1 MTRRSFPTI
10 ERQVFREGM
19 LVDAAALTREQDYH
33 RRHREVLTQA
43 ILEPGVL
50 GGFDVALSGAHLLVG
65 PGGAIDALGRL
76 IILSTHATDAENKP
90 LKFKAEMAELKLP
103 AIPSGGSASLSIAFG
118 ETAAD
123 PESGQADASPVLAVT
138 EPGQAVPA
146 PAILLATIRNTATG
160 ASAPQ
165 IEVEISHQRSCGLA
179 IEGQIPASRI
189 AGLDTVTATLAR
201 LTKAVTPLEKMPGAL
216 ADLSAQAD
224 ERHTRFASLEHS
236 VEQIGEAVDAL
247 MPLPEEV
254 RDMRERLGTMG
265 ATLDFLEPVPDQLA
279 ELSDTSGKQD
289 GRLSTIDHT
298 LERVTGKLGTLDGL
312 PEKLANVTRQI
323 DGMGEFLNRIS
334 DFPRMMTHLMN
345 TTDAHT
351 SEVRALEKSASHCN
365 SKLADLA
372 PLPDKVAKLAMSVA
386 STGDRLGP
394 LPARL
399 DTLENASESAT
410 ETLGTIGGQI
420 HEIHE
425 FLDVID
431 TLPDKL
437 KDVAAQ
443 AQANASG
450 LQSAHDRLSA
460 LDGVEQSVHDQG
472 ERLQAVEAQSS
483 AHDTQLAGLK
493 ETPSKISHLM
503 RSEDRLSQ
511 RLHAAE
517 QALGRLEQIEAS
529 LTAINGRLD
538 AIEKTATRIDDIETH
553 VNSIEKALGKVAQ
566 PPGTV
571 EPTDEP
577 RHLPHTLKEFRAAYP
592 HNDEKAMV
600 AAYRDGNYNIGQISA
615 FFGHD
620 YMDLVRGIRR
630 DNYWQWQAELAAKKA
645 AETD

>member
-76 IILSTHATDAENKP
+76 VILSTRAVDADQKP
-90 LKFKAEMAELKLP
+90 LKFNAEMAELKLP

-138 EPGQAVPA
+138 EPGQPVPA

-165 IEVEISHQRSCGLA
+165 LEVEISHQRSCGLA
-179 IEGQIPASRI
+179 IKGQIAASRI

-224 ERHTRFASLEHS
+224 ERHTQFASLEHS

-298 LERVTGKLGTLDGL
+298 LERVTAKLGTLDGL
-312 PEKLANVTRQI
+312 PEKLADVTRQI

-351 SEVRALEKSASHCN
+351 GELRALEKSASHCN
-365 SKLADLA
+365 SKLADLT
-372 PLPDKVAKLAMSVA
+372 P
-386 STGDRLGP
+386 
-394 LPARL
+394 
-399 DTLENASESAT
+399 
-410 ETLGTIGGQI
+410 
-420 HEIHE
+420 
-425 FLDVID
+425 
-431 TLPDKL
+431 LPDKL

-450 LQSAHDRLSA
+450 LQSAHDRLAA
-460 LDGVEQSVHDQG
+460 LDGVEQSVHDQS
-472 ERLQAVEAQSS
+472 ERLQAVQAQSS

-493 ETPSKISHLM
+493 EAPSKISYLM
-503 RSEDRLSQ
+503 QSEDRLSQ

-645 AETD
+645 AEND

>member
-90 LKFKAEMAELKLP
+90 LKFNAEMAELKLP

-118 ETAAD
+118 EAPAD

-138 EPGQAVPA
+138 EPGQPVPA

-165 IEVEISHQRSCGLA
+165 LEVEISHQRSCGLA

-298 LERVTGKLGTLDGL
+298 LERVTAKLGTLDGL

-351 SEVRALEKSASHCN
+351 GELRALEKSASHCN
-365 SKLADLA
+365 SKLADLT
-372 PLPDKVAKLAMSVA
+372 P
-386 STGDRLGP
+386 
-394 LPARL
+394 
-399 DTLENASESAT
+399 
-410 ETLGTIGGQI
+410 
-420 HEIHE
+420 
-425 FLDVID
+425 
-431 TLPDKL
+431 LPDKL

-443 AQANASG
+443 AQTNASG
-450 LQSAHDRLSA
+450 LQSAHDRLVA

-472 ERLQAVEAQSS
+472 KRLQAVQAQSS

-493 ETPSKISHLM
+493 EAPSKISYLM
-503 RSEDRLSQ
+503 QSEDRLSQ
-511 RLHAAE
+511 RLHEAE

-645 AETD
+645 AEND